1 MKRRNEPSNPY
12 RTVVRGKRYETAQLR
27 AAVVL
32 LIPAVLAMIVFF
44 LVPVVQVVAYSFT
57 NYNFVTGTKV
67 FNGWPTTSLL
77 TDTKFHKARG
87 TPSPSRRSSCWWTPA
102 WPWHSAFFGLSIPLK
117 RYLRSAF
124 SRPWWFPW
132 WLQSHL
138 DMVFDPASVR
148 STRYCPRWGFR
159 SCSGSITR
167 TPRCYPFFSSPSGR
181 GSDTISCCSLR
192 GCRTSPI
199 VHPGRRGG
207 WGDPLQILFGSNFPC
222 CGHRLLVVMI
232 GIINT
237 FKVFAEINVMTPKG
251 GPLYSTA
258 LMVVYIYEQA
268 FVNGKMG
275 RACSAAILLFVIIFI
290 LTMIQHRMDAKKTI
304 SLE

>member
-1 MKRRNEPSNPY
+1 
-12 RTVVRGKRYETAQLR
+12 
-27 AAVVL
+27 
-32 LIPAVLAMIVFF
+32 
-44 LVPVVQVVAYSFT
+44 
-57 NYNFVTGTKV
+57 
-67 FNGWPTTSLL
+67 
-77 TDTKFHKARG
+77 
-87 TPSPSRRSSCWWTPA
+87 
-102 WPWHSAFFGLSIPLK
+102 
-117 RYLRSAF
+117 
-124 SRPWWFPW
+124 
-132 WLQSHL
+132 
-138 DMVFDPASVR
+138 
-148 STRYCPRWGFR
+148 
-159 SCSGSITR
+159 
-167 TPRCYPFFSSPSGR
+167 
-181 GSDTISCCSLR
+181 
-192 GCRTSPI
+192 
-199 VHPGRRGG
+199 
-207 WGDPLQILFGSNFPC
+207 LQILFGSNFPC